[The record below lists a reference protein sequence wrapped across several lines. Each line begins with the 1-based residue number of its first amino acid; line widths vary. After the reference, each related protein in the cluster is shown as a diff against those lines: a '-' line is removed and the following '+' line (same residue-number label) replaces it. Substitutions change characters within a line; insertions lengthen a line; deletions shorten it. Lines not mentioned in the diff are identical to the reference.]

1 MTEAKILVVE
11 DENIVALEIKKRL
24 QKLGYIV
31 PSVASTGEDAI
42 SKVEGILPDLVLM
55 DIMLKGEIDGIDA
68 AGEIRKRFNIPV
80 VYLTAYS
87 DEETLQR
94 AKLTE
99 PYGYILKPF
108 EENDLRTTI
117 EIALYRHQILNG
129 SKKNN
134 VISLNKASM

>member
-117 EIALYRHQILNG
+117 EIALYKHQILNG
-129 SKKNN
+129 SKK
-134 VISLNKASM
+134 K

>member
-1 MTEAKILVVE
+1 
-11 DENIVALEIKKRL
+11 
-24 QKLGYIV
+24 V

-108 EENDLRTTI
+108 EENDMRTTI
-117 EIALYRHQILNG
+117 EIALYRHQNLNG
-129 SKKNN
+129 SKKKEGY
-134 VISLNKASM
+134 ITE

>member
-1 MTEAKILVVE
+1 MTDAKILVVE

-31 PSVASTGEDAI
+31 PGVASTGEDAI
-42 SKVEGILPDLVLM
+42 SKAEGIRPDLVLM
-55 DIMLKGEIDGIDA
+55 DIMLKGEIDGIHA

-108 EENDLRTTI
+108 EEDDLRTTI
-117 EIALYRHQILNG
+117 EIALYRHQVSNG
-129 SKKNN
+129 RKK
-134 VISLNKASM
+134 K

>member
-117 EIALYRHQILNG
+117 EIALYRHQNLNG
-129 SKKNN
+129 SKKKEGY
-134 VISLNKASM
+134 ITE

>member
-117 EIALYRHQILNG
+117 EIALYRHQNLNG
-129 SKKNN
+129 SKKKK
-134 VISLNKASM
+134 VISLNKA

>member
-1 MTEAKILVVE
+1 MTGAKILVVE

-24 QKLGYIV
+24 QKLGYVV
-31 PSVASTGEDAI
+31 PGVASTGEDAI
-42 SKVEGILPDLVLM
+42 SKAEGILPDLVLM
-55 DIMLKGEIDGIDA
+55 DIMLKGEIDGIHA

-108 EENDLRTTI
+108 EEDDLRTTI
-117 EIALYRHQILNG
+117 EIALYRHQVSNA
-129 SKKNN
+129 K
-134 VISLNKASM
+134 

>member
-1 MTEAKILVVE
+1 MTDAKILVVE

-31 PSVASTGEDAI
+31 PGVASTGEDAI

-55 DIMLKGEIDGIDA
+55 DIMLKGEIDGIHA

-80 VYLTAYS
+80 IYLTAYS

-94 AKLTE
+94 AKFTE

-108 EENDLRTTI
+108 EEDDLRTTI
-117 EIALYRHQILNG
+117 EIALYRHQASG
-129 SKKNN
+129 GKEKK
-134 VISLNKASM
+134 

>member
-1 MTEAKILVVE
+1 MMGVKILVVE

-31 PSVASTGEDAI
+31 PGVASTGEDAI
-42 SKVEGILPDLVLM
+42 SKAEGILPDLVLM
-55 DIMLKGEIDGIDA
+55 DIMLKGEIDGINA

-80 VYLTAYS
+80 IYLTAYS
-87 DEETLQR
+87 DGDTIER

-108 EENDLRTTI
+108 EEDDLRTAI
-117 EIALYRHQILNG
+117 EIALYRHQMVNDRE
-129 SKKNN
+129 KK
-134 VISLNKASM
+134 K

>member
-117 EIALYRHQILNG
+117 EIALYRHQNLNG
-129 SKKNN
+129 SKK
-134 VISLNKASM
+134 K

>member
-1 MTEAKILVVE
+1 MTDAKILVVE

-31 PSVASTGEDAI
+31 PGVASTGEDAI
-42 SKVEGILPDLVLM
+42 SKAEGIRPDLVLM
-55 DIMLKGEIDGIDA
+55 DIMLKGEIDGIHA

-108 EENDLRTTI
+108 EEDDLRTTI
-117 EIALYRHQILNG
+117 EIALYRHQVSNG
-129 SKKNN
+129 REKK
-134 VISLNKASM
+134 

>member
-1 MTEAKILVVE
+1 MTDAKILVVE

-31 PSVASTGEDAI
+31 PGVASRGEDAI
-42 SKVEGILPDLVLM
+42 IKAEGIRPDLVLM
-55 DIMLKGEIDGIDA
+55 DIMLKGEIDGIHA
-68 AGEIRKRFNIPV
+68 AGEIHKRFNIPV

-87 DEETLQR
+87 DEETLYR

-108 EENDLRTTI
+108 EEDDLRTTI
-117 EIALYRHQILNG
+117 EIALYRHQVLNG
-129 SKKNN
+129 REKK
-134 VISLNKASM
+134 

>member
-1 MTEAKILVVE
+1 MKEAKILVVE

-55 DIMLKGEIDGIDA
+55 DIMLKGEIDGIHA

-117 EIALYRHQILNG
+117 EIALYRHQLLKDNL
-129 SKKNN
+129 KK
-134 VISLNKASM
+134 

>member
-1 MTEAKILVVE
+1 MTDAKILVVE

-31 PSVASTGEDAI
+31 PGVASTGEDAI
-42 SKVEGILPDLVLM
+42 SKAEGIRPDLVLM
-55 DIMLKGEIDGIDA
+55 DIMLKGEIDGIHA

-87 DEETLQR
+87 DEETLHR

-108 EENDLRTTI
+108 EEDDLRTTI
-117 EIALYRHQILNG
+117 EIALYRHQVSNG
-129 SKKNN
+129 REKK
-134 VISLNKASM
+134 

>member
-129 SKKNN
+129 SKK
-134 VISLNKASM
+134 K

>member
-1 MTEAKILVVE
+1 MKEAKILVVE

-55 DIMLKGEIDGIDA
+55 DIMLKGEIDGIHA

-117 EIALYRHQILNG
+117 EIALYRHQILTDG
-129 SKKNN
+129 KK
-134 VISLNKASM
+134 K

>member
-31 PSVASTGEDAI
+31 PGVASTGEDAI
-42 SKVEGILPDLVLM
+42 SKAEAILPDLVMM
-55 DIMLKGEIDGIDA
+55 DIMLKGEIDGIHA
-68 AGEIRKRFNIPV
+68 AGEIKKRFNIPV
-80 VYLTAYS
+80 IYLTAYS
-87 DEETLQR
+87 DEGTLQR

-108 EENDLRTTI
+108 EEDDLRTAI
-117 EIALYRHQILNG
+117 EIALYKHQISNN
-129 SKKNN
+129 KK
-134 VISLNKASM
+134 